1 MMNRE
6 QLEQKILVCQELAT
20 KAALRGLCHVSLNVS
35 PRHDSFSVSV
45 YHVDSSFD
53 SQILHTIFFLAD
65 PTDSEVFELESI
77 IAFFQGLL
85 DTGRVMVQ
93 ASEPHDEP
101 EQQPAD
107 HLTPEAAAENFR
119 LAGEWRSESGYTPQL
134 TGGYV
139 IVCSGQV
146 SGWIAQLRDAN
157 HWEPGVIAVGV
168 RGSQYKAVGGDPYNG
183 AESWQLVST
192 TQCLNGAAA

>member
-1 MMNRE
+1 MNRE

-35 PRHDSFSVSV
+35 PRYDSFIVSV

-65 PTDSEVFELESI
+65 PTDSEVFELDSV

-85 DTGRVMVQ
+85 DSGRAMVQ

-101 EQQPAD
+101 EEQPVH
-107 HLTPEAAAENFR
+107 HLTPETADKNRSSAEY
-119 LAGEWRSESGYTPQL
+119 WREE
-134 TGGYV
+134 TGHRYQGGLV
-139 IVCSGQV
+139 IVFRGEATD
-146 SGWIAQLRDAN
+146 WINELRDPN
-157 HWEPGVIAVGV
+157 HWEPGVIAVDEHGN
-168 RGSQYKAVGGDPYNG
+168 QYQAIGGDSYNG
-183 AESWQLVST
+183 ATSWQPVWNIQSLK
-192 TQCLNGAAA
+192 GAVA

>member
-20 KAALRGLCHVSLNVS
+20 KAALRGLCHVSQNLA

-45 YHVDSSFD
+45 YHVDSTFD
-53 SQILHTIFFLAD
+53 SQIFHAVFFLD
-65 PTDSEVFELESI
+65 DLSDSEVFELESV

-85 DTGRVMVQ
+85 DSGRVMVQ

-101 EQQPAD
+101 EEQPAD
-107 HLTPEAAAENFR
+107 RLTPEAAAENVR
-119 LAGEWRSESGYTPQL
+119 LASEWRSEAGFTQSHFC
-134 TGGYV
+134 GYV
-139 IVCSGQV
+139 IVCAGQV
-146 SGWIAQLRDAN
+146 TGWIGQLRDAN

-168 RGSQYKAVGGDPYNG
+168 FGSQYKAVGGDPYNG

-192 TQCLNGAAA
+192 TQGLKGAAA